1 MHTIQEEPLATQL
14 AQPAHDPLQPSTT
27 ADRAPFSPLPLAA
40 GLATAATL
48 AACGGGGSD
57 SSVGAGPSAAGAAAA
72 AAGSY
77 PAAQS
82 DAEAARFLLQAQFSA
97 SPAEIAALR
106 STTYADWLEAQF
118 NAPLGPSGWEWL
130 NQRGYADVNKDTAYY
145 DNSYPGDY
153 MIWHQLLQS
162 PDGLRKRVAL
172 ALSEICVVSLSGLDF
187 SWRSHGIAWY
197 WDQLVFQAFGNYRN
211 LLQDVTLNAAM
222 GYYLNTRGNQKE
234 NPTTGRQPDENYARE
249 IMQLMSIGLVLL
261 NPDGTPQRDGT
272 GKPIDSY
279 TQSDVT
285 NLARV
290 FTGYDYDQSQNTPT
304 TVPGT
309 TRTVP
314 STTFARLPM
323 ALTESRHSALAA
335 TFLGT
340 TIPAGTP
347 GTAALKTA
355 LDTLFNHPN
364 VGPFVGKQLIQRLV
378 TSNPSPAYVARVA
391 AAFNNNG
398 SGLRGDMRAVVRAIL
413 LDEEARSPAG
423 LTQPG
428 FGKLREPMLR
438 FVQWG
443 RTFGLKSAF
452 GSWKIGN
459 LSDPGSRLG
468 QSPLRSPSVFNFFRP
483 GYVPPST
490 ALAAQGAV
498 APEFQLVNESSVGS
512 YLNFMQGVIRNGIY
526 VNGPEVPHNASTPN
540 NGFDIKA
547 AYTDEL
553 AMVADA
559 DALVARI
566 NLLMCAGQLSAGT
579 VKLIADALK
588 TTSITAAST
597 DNAKRDRVAAAVFLV
612 MASAEYLVQK

>member
-1 MHTIQEEPLATQL
+1 MHTTHEEPLATHIANGAQDSPQRPAL
-14 AQPAHDPLQPSTT
+14 AADHEMNPQPL
-27 ADRAPFSPLPLAA
+27 LA
-40 GLATAATL
+40 GLAASTAL
-48 AACGGGGSD
+48 AACGGGSGATD
-57 SSVGAGPSAAGAAAA
+57 SASAGPGAEGPSTGR
-72 AAGSY
+72 GSH
-77 PAAQS
+77 PAPLS
-82 DAEAARFLLQAQFSA
+82 DQEAVRFLLQAQFSA
-97 SPAEIAALR
+97 STAEIAALR

-118 NAPLGPSGWEWL
+118 GAPTSLSGWEWL
-130 NQRGYADVNKDTAYY
+130 NQRGYANVSSSTAYY

-153 MIWHQLLQS
+153 MIWYQLMQS

-187 SWRSHGIAWY
+187 SWRSHAIAWY
-197 WDQLVFQAFGNYRN
+197 WDQLVFNAFGNYRN

-234 NPTTGRQPDENYARE
+234 NPSTGRQPDENYARE
-249 IMQLMSIGLVLL
+249 VMQLMSIGLVML
-261 NPDGTPQRDGT
+261 NADGTPQRDSA
-272 GKPIDSY
+272 GKTIDSY

-304 TVPGT
+304 TVPGSS
-309 TRTVP
+309 RTVP

-323 ALTESRHSALAA
+323 ALNESRHSTLAS

-340 TIPAGTP
+340 TIAAGTP
-347 GTAALKTA
+347 GAAALRAA

-364 VGPFVGKQLIQRLV
+364 VGPFIGKQLIQRLV
-378 TSNPSPAYVARVA
+378 TSNPSPGYVARVT
-391 AAFNNNG
+391 AAFNNSAG
-398 SGLRGDMRAVVRAIL
+398 VRGDMRAVIRAIL
-413 LDEEARSPAG
+413 LDDEARAPAG
-423 LTQPG
+423 LSQPG

-443 RTFGLKSAF
+443 RTFGLNSAQ
-452 GSWKIGN
+452 GSWKISN
-459 LSDPGSRLG
+459 TSDPGSRLG

-490 ALAAQGAV
+490 ALAANGSV
-498 APEFQLVNESSVGS
+498 APEFQLVNESSVGG
-512 YLNFMQGVIRNGIY
+512 YLNYMQGVIRNGIF
-526 VNGPEVPHNASTPN
+526 VNAPELPNNASSAN

-547 AYTDEL
+547 AYTTEL

-588 TTSITAAST
+588 TTNVTAAST
-597 DNAKRDRVAAAVFLV
+597 DNVKRDRVAAAVFLV
-612 MASAEYLVQK
+612 MASAEYLIQK